1 MATDPVCFAVVD
13 EDEAQ
18 FTTTYKGKGYC
29 FCTGYCR
36 KQFIADPKK
45 YTRLNTDISLDQS
58 DASC

>member
-13 EDEAQ
+13 EDTAE
-18 FTTTYKGKGYC
+18 FTAKYKGTVYC
-29 FCTGYCR
+29 FCTNYCR

-45 YTRLNTDISLDQS
+45 YTRLNTNISLDQS